1 MCVRVC
7 VCVCVRVGPL
17 HPFLCMYVLVLR
29 FVSRSQGKSNCHFKI
44 FCFVF
49 LFWYYFIV
57 NDLCGKKILK
67 KQTKKTKKTHV
78 KWNKKVYTFI
88 LLKYKHLTICN
99 YKNFPFHF
107 FYLQKIVL
115 LKMEEE
121 DIQGHPSRIP
131 VQDLF
136 LLLSFHR
143 LELLYFGASY

>member
-1 MCVRVC
+1 MI
-7 VCVCVRVGPL
+7 
-17 HPFLCMYVLVLR
+17 
-29 FVSRSQGKSNCHFKI
+29 SAE
-44 FCFVF
+44 
-49 LFWYYFIV
+49 
-57 NDLCGKKILK
+57 KKIKK
-67 KQTKKTKKTHV
+67 KQTKKTKKNHV

-88 LLKYKHLTICN
+88 LLEYKHLTICN

-121 DIQGHPSRIP
+121 DMQGHPSRIP

-143 LELLYFGASY
+143 LELLYFGASYWLRNWEIFVRCEHYQAILLLHLKTVLVITHHLNI